1 MRKAL
6 VVVAAAG
13 TLLALV
19 VPARGMPLELQS
31 RGSVDFDPVTVGD
44 VVLQGEP
51 VQTSSVTRGAGAL
64 CKFNQEVEESF
75 QLPDDIGPIA
85 FEIVLTVE
93 EGCNLV
99 VKSFGEIKNPPTK
112 DPAGRAIVD
121 HRGWNFNTVFE
132 YANITVAE
140 ERVKLTYTRNG
151 GSVYN
156 GRDRYHL
163 SYTDYVPGWGTNLQ
177 AYNWYLTGPGQ
188 VWIYSRAST
197 TARIPLSRP
206 LRFHQGSPPIRAWSP
221 QPAQSVRARSPW
233 AGIRSAPEASTT
245 SRDFGHGLREHLSA
259 SVWQLREPD
268 RAPEQRSR

>member
-1 MRKAL
+1 M
-6 VVVAAAG
+6 VVAAAG

-31 RGSVDFDPVTVGD
+31 RGSVDFDPVIFVGGVEKEAAVGD

-188 VWIYSRAST
+188 VWIYSRALYHSPNPPPPSFALSSRF
-197 TARIPLSRP
+197 TANPGVVAPTCTVSQGTIPLGWD
-206 LRFHQGSPPIRAWSP
+206 QKCTGG
-221 QPAQSVRARSPW
+221 VYY
-233 AGIRSAPEASTT
+233 
-245 SRDFGHGLREHLSA
+245 
-259 SVWQLREPD
+259 
-268 RAPEQRSR
+268 